1 MSVAS
6 FLRRLVGGR
15 GSMDGTMQHLFGL
28 CDALL
33 AVSGEYASTALARE
47 ALEAF
52 KALDERDRAQFFEA
66 LARDY
71 SPSPEAV
78 GHSAASYQ
86 ADPSPDNLARLQQ
99 SVEPLRR
106 ELFRRLNMAPGGT
119 AALVAMRTELLKQL
133 KTSPQWRVID
143 ADLLHLLREWFNRG
157 FLRLERIDWR
167 TSALVLEKLIEYEAV
182 HAIQGWR
189 DLRRRLEADRRCFA
203 FFHPQLPDEPI
214 IFIEVALTR
223 SMSAHIQP
231 LLDVASPVTTKDTDC
246 AMFYSITNCQ
256 EGLRGIS
263 FGNLLIK
270 QVAEELKREFPH
282 MRRFATLSPIPGFR
296 RWLEQK
302 KDERPKELAPLAK
315 LANPDWHVDEVP
327 EALQRLLMRL
337 CAYYLLRAKHGDEPL
352 DPVAR
357 FHLGNGAALER
368 LNWMG
373 DISAAGMARSAGV
386 MANYVYSLNEVERN
400 HERYFESHII
410 TTSPAVEKLA
420 RECVLAGA
428 AEKGAAA

>member
-1 MSVAS
+1 
-6 FLRRLVGGR
+6 
-15 GSMDGTMQHLFGL
+15 MQPLFGL

-33 AVSGEYASTALARE
+33 SVSGEYASMTLARE
-47 ALEAF
+47 ALESYN
-52 KALDERDRAQFFEA
+52 ALGEPNRSQFFEL

-71 SPSPEAV
+71 SPAPEAV
-78 GHSAASYQ
+78 TQSALAYQ
-86 ADPSPDNLARLQQ
+86 ADPSPHNLARLQQ

-119 AALVAMRTELLKQL
+119 ATLVEMRKQLLKGL
-133 KTSPQWRVID
+133 RTNPQWQVID
-143 ADLLHLLREWFNRG
+143 SDLLHLLGEWFNRG

-167 TSALVLEKLIEYEAV
+167 TPAIVLEKLSEYEAV

-189 DLRRRLEADRRCFA
+189 DLRRRLEADRRCFG

-231 LLDVASPVTTKDTDC
+231 LLDIGSPVTPANCDC

-270 QVAEELKREFPH
+270 QVAEELQREFPH
-282 MRRFATLSPIPGFR
+282 LRRFATLSPIPGFR
-296 RWLEQK
+296 RWLDQK
-302 KDERPKELAPLAK
+302 RDERPKELAPLAK
-315 LANPDWHVDEVP
+315 LAQPDWHVGEVT
-327 EALQRLLMRL
+327 EALQRMLLRL
-337 CAYYLLRAKHGDEPL
+337 CAYYLVQAKQSAGANAEPL

-373 DISAAGMARSAGV
+373 DVSETGMARSAGLMV
-386 MANYVYSLNEVERN
+386 NYVYWLNEVERN
-400 HERYFESHII
+400 HERYFREHVIAA
-410 TTSPAVEKLA
+410 SPAVEKLA
-420 RECVLAGA
+420 RECVLATP